1 MSTKPSIVVALSGG
15 VDSAVAAL
23 LLRDRGH
30 EVQCVHMTNWEDD
43 GYCNAAQDFQDARRV
58 CRELGVPLHR
68 VNFTQEYSERVF
80 AKFLADLERGLTP
93 NPDVLCNREIKF
105 GVLRNWARRLG
116 GELLA
121 TGHYARLARNG
132 SETQLLKAR
141 DANKDQTYFLHA
153 VDGADFDDVVFPL
166 GDLVK
171 NEVRELARK
180 ARLAVADKKDST
192 GICFIGERPFS
203 AFLKRYLPISPGP
216 IRTPDGEQLGE
227 HDGLAFYTLGQR
239 QGLGIGGVRGHDDKP
254 WYVAEKRRDSNEL
267 IVVQDHDHARL
278 AHDYVHAE
286 SVHWVNSAPAA
297 LQSGGKL
304 RCAAK
309 TRYRQADRACTVS
322 DAGNGRV
329 DVDFDEPGRA
339 ITPGQYIVFYA
350 GERCLGGA
358 TITAAERLPRQRRD
372 AMALASGA
380 SDSPAGRL
388 AT

>member
-1 MSTKPSIVVALSGG
+1 MSSKPSVVVALSGG

-68 VNFTQEYSERVF
+68 VNFTREYAERVF
-80 AKFLADLERGLTP
+80 AQFLKDLERGLTP

-153 VDGADFDDVVFPL
+153 VDGADFSDVVFPL

-180 ARLAVADKKDST
+180 ARLPVADKKDST
-192 GICFIGERPFS
+192 GICFVGERPFS
-203 AFLKRYLPISPGP
+203 AFLKRYLPVSPGP

-239 QGLGIGGVRGHDDKP
+239 HGLGIGGVRGHDEKP
-254 WYVAEKRRDSNEL
+254 WYVAEKRHDCNEL
-267 IVVQDHDHARL
+267 IVVQDHDHRRL
-278 AHDYVHAE
+278 AHDYVSARN
-286 SVHWVNSAPAA
+286 VHWVNSAPSA
-297 LQSGGKL
+297 LRPGGKL

-309 TRYRQADRACTVS
+309 TRYRQADQACTVTK
-322 DAGNGRV
+322 AGNGRV
-329 DVDFDEPGRA
+329 AVEFDEPGRA
-339 ITPGQYIVFYA
+339 ITPGQYIVFYSKD
-350 GERCLGGA
+350 RCLGGA
-358 TITAAERLPRQRRD
+358 TISATERL
-372 AMALASGA
+372 A
-380 SDSPAGRL
+380 
-388 AT
+388 